1 MKPRISMITLG
12 VRDLEESVRFYEQG
26 LGLPRMNSP
35 PEVAF
40 FTRGG
45 RGLLYCA
52 AAVLVVA
59 CSPSVDTEGRAADW
73 LVDLGSVYCSPL
85 PVVSFSANRDWML
98 FWTRYFHT
106 DADTGRRSPI
116 LSPALLEVDRRRLV
130 LPAGPADRV
139 EGASFSP
146 SSLCWDDAGQGV
158 FVRSSGQRGD
168 AERPW
173 YRADI
178 GPDPELVPV
187 SAPPESCR
195 RPPEV
200 EWQSHREAVIP
211 DEVRG
216 GLQVL
221 RDGCC
226 AVELRL
232 ADGRPLVRHEARSSL
247 SDQVSVGSYA
257 WSDSRVRLAYTLH
270 EETSWRFARPTRS
283 FVVEKTGQPDLLDG
297 QVYAFAWRGDDELIA
312 CADRPRAQGGG
323 SSLKS
328 WGFDA
333 GNR

>member
-1 MKPRISMITLG
+1 
-12 VRDLEESVRFYEQG
+12 
-26 LGLPRMNSP
+26 MNRNPPQDPSP
-35 PEVAF
+35 TPDI
-40 FTRGG
+40 GG
-45 RGLLYCA
+45 YRSLLYGA
-52 AAVLVVA
+52 AAVLVMA
-59 CSPSVDTEGRAADW
+59 CSPSVDTEGRVGDW

-85 PVVSFSANRDWML
+85 PVVSFSAGRDWML

-116 LSPALLEVDRRRLV
+116 ISPALLEVDSRRLV

-139 EGASFSP
+139 EGPSFSP

-178 GPDPELVPV
+178 GPDSELVPV
-187 SAPPESCR
+187 SAPSESCR
-195 RPPEV
+195 RPREV

-211 DEVRG
+211 AEVRG
-216 GLQVL
+216 ELQVL

-232 ADGRPLVRHEARSSL
+232 ANGRLLARHEARSGL
-247 SDQVSVGSYA
+247 SDQVMVGSYA
-257 WSDSRVRLAYTLH
+257 WPDSRARLAYTLH

-283 FVVEKTGQPDLLDG
+283 FVLEKPGQPDLLDG
-297 QVYAFAWRGDDELIA
+297 QVYAFAWRGDEELIA
-312 CADRPRAQGGG
+312 CADRPRGEGGG
-323 SSLKS
+323 SSLQS
-328 WGFDA
+328 WRFDA

>member
-139 EGASFSP
+139 EGPSFSP

-178 GPDPELVPV
+178 GPDSELVPV

-297 QVYAFAWRGDDELIA
+297 QVYAFAWRGDDELLA
-312 CADRPRAQGGG
+312 CAARPRAEGGG
-323 SSLKS
+323 SSLKM
-328 WGFDA
+328 WRFDA